1 MNSKLRNRIY
11 RAMLSDLMQSY
22 IDDGHSERQA
32 RILAVLSIRKYFELM
47 SEHNKRSRYHT
58 YNLG

>member
-1 MNSKLRNRIY
+1 
-11 RAMLSDLMQSY
+11 MLSDLTQSY